1 MKKIISLILSLSLV
15 ISVAAIGGISAA
27 EPVSSDVLTEC
38 GGECDVCPAIVVP
51 GIGQSNV
58 WLLDDDGEYVL
69 DADGNRINCF
79 PAYFNVGKIVSQVL
93 LPAILS
99 LVSQQDLGLSNALAE
114 ALAGAFYMN
123 SSDFNGKAPACVEV
137 EKYPYSVA
145 QCSEYEKQQIYNN
158 IPLQDYAN
166 RVGEDHLY
174 YFAYNS
180 FGNNIDIVDELYAFI
195 QQVKKETGHD
205 KVNIVPISMG
215 GTVANGL
222 LDYYPEVV
230 NDLNKV
236 VFIVPALNGSSIVG
250 DVMTRDIAF
259 LNKDYLYNGFLEGL
273 MDEEDARMI
282 EVIARILPDELL
294 MKALNTAVDKLL
306 ADVFSKNTNMWALLP
321 QEDYAEA
328 SAELL
333 SAPEYAKIK
342 EQTDRYH
349 IAQVNSNKN
358 IQNLVDNGVQVF
370 NIVDYDFPLYN
381 IGNNWNADNADG
393 VIQLSSTAM
402 GVYSALVGETLPADY
417 VQQNTYC
424 DNPAHNHIS
433 PDRVV
438 DASTG
443 LLPDTTFYFDG
454 QAHEKTAR
462 NDVIIKLATELLA
475 TDNITDVYSTPD
487 YPQFNY
493 ARDARGLK
501 NDRLPDA
508 KNALATV
515 EMSAEDRAE
524 LEAAIAEGETV
535 LNRTAGEEGDVK
547 AADDR
552 LYAILVKIGVYEARE
567 EEEPSSTFT
576 DISLWLYKN
585 FGTNG
590 YSEYIRVAMNNIL
603 KMVNDFFNKYI
614 FGAINQLF

>member
-1 MKKIISLILSLSLV
+1 MKRTLKTVISLILC
-15 ISVAAIGGISAA
+15 VAMLFSASAIGFSAADEKIYCDGNCEYYPTVIIPGLGQSGVFVVDDNGDFVLDDAGKRISA
-27 EPVSSDVLTEC
+27 
-38 GGECDVCPAIVVP
+38 
-51 GIGQSNV
+51 
-58 WLLDDDGEYVL
+58 
-69 DADGNRINCF
+69 F
-79 PAYFNVGKIVSQVL
+79 PAYIELPKIISRVAFPV
-93 LPAILS
+93 ILS
-99 LVSQQDLGLSNALAE
+99 LLTQSDLGLSDALSDAIFM
-114 ALAGAFYMN
+114 AFGIN
-123 SSDFNGKAPACVEV
+123 TSDLKAQNTGNVKT
-137 EKYPYSVA
+137 EKYHKPYSECTKEE
-145 QCSEYEKQQIYNN
+145 QDLINSHIPFHLYETDLPK
-158 IPLQDYAN
+158 
-166 RVGEDHLY
+166 DHLY
-174 YFAYNS
+174 YFTYNS
-180 FGNNIDIVDELYAFI
+180 FGNHIDLANELYEYI
-195 QQVKKETGHD
+195 QMVKKQTGHD

-236 VFIVPALNGSSIVG
+236 VYIVPALNGSTIVG
-250 DVMTRDIAF
+250 DVMTKNIAF
-259 LNKDYLYNGFLEGL
+259 LDKDYLYNGFLEGL

-294 MKALNTAVDKLL
+294 VKALDTAVDKLL

-321 QEDYAEA
+321 QEYYEEA

-333 SAPEYAKIK
+333 SAPEYKKIK

-381 IGNNWNADNADG
+381 IGNAWNADNADG

-402 GVYSALVGETLPADY
+402 GVHSALVGETLPEDY

-424 DNPAHNHIS
+424 DDPTHNHIS

-493 ARDARGLK
+493 ARDVRGLK
-501 NDRLPDA
+501 NDRLPHA

-515 EMSAEDRAE
+515 AMSDADKAE
-524 LEAAIAEGETV
+524 LEAAIAEGEMV

-552 LYAILVKIGVYEARE
+552 LKAILVKIGVYEAST
-567 EEEPSSTFT
+567 EEEPSTFFT
-576 DISLWLYKN
+576 NLSLLLYKH

-590 YSEYIRVAMNNIL
+590 FSEFPVTAANNLLAAISY
-603 KMVNDFFNKYI
+603 FFNRILNIKLI
-614 FGAINQLF
+614 

>member
-1 MKKIISLILSLSLV
+1 MKKFISIILSLALV
-15 ISVAAIGGISAA
+15 ISVAAIGGASAT
-27 EPVSSDVLTEC
+27 EPVSSEILAEC
-38 GGECDVCPAIVVP
+38 GGNCDVCPAIVVP

-69 DADGNRINCF
+69 DGDGNRIHCF
-79 PAYFNVGKIVSQVL
+79 PGYFNIGKIVSKVL
-93 LPAILS
+93 LPAILT
-99 LVSQQDLGLSNALAE
+99 LVTQQDMGFSEALAE

-123 SSDFNGKAPACVEV
+123 SSDFNGKAPDCVEV

-145 QCSEYEKQQIYNN
+145 ECSEYEKQQIYGN

-236 VFIVPALNGSSIVG
+236 VYIVPALNGSTIVG
-250 DVMTRDIAF
+250 DVMTKNITF
-259 LNKDYLYNGFLEGL
+259 LDKDYLYNGFLEGL

-294 MKALNTAVDKLL
+294 VKALDTAVDKLL

-321 QEDYAEA
+321 KEYYEEA

-349 IAQVNSNKN
+349 TAQVNSNKN

-381 IGNNWNADNADG
+381 IGDAWNADNADG

-402 GVYSALVGETLPADY
+402 GVHSALVGETLPADY

-424 DNPAHNHIS
+424 DDPTHNHIS

-475 TDNITDVYSTPD
+475 TDDITDVYSTPD

-515 EMSAEDRAE
+515 EMSAEDKAE
-524 LEAAIAEGETV
+524 LEAAIAEAELV
-535 LNRTAGEEGDVK
+535 LNRTAGEEGDIE
-547 AADDR
+547 ASDAR
-552 LYAILVKIGVYEARE
+552 IRAILVKIGVYAPEE
-567 EEEPSSTFT
+567 EEEPSETFT
-576 DISLWLYKN
+576 NISLWLYEH

-590 YSEYIRVAMNNIL
+590 YSEYIKVALNNIL
-603 KMVNDFFNKYI
+603 KAITDFLNGI
-614 FGAINQLF
+614 FGKLNQLI

>member
-1 MKKIISLILSLSLV
+1 MKKFISIILSLALV
-15 ISVAAIGGISAA
+15 ISIAAIGGVSAT
-27 EPVSSDVLTEC
+27 EPVSSEILTEC
-38 GGECDVCPAIVVP
+38 GGNCDVCPAIVVP

-58 WLLDDDGEYVL
+58 WLLDDNGEYVL
-69 DADGNRINCF
+69 DGDGNRIHCF
-79 PAYFNVGKIVSQVL
+79 PAYFDIGKIVSKVL
-93 LPAILS
+93 LPAILT
-99 LVSQQDLGLSNALAE
+99 LVTQKDMGFSNALAE

-123 SSDFNGKAPACVEV
+123 SSDFNGKAPDCVEV

-145 QCSEYEKQQIYNN
+145 ECSDYEKEQIYDN

-236 VFIVPALNGSSIVG
+236 VYIVPALNGSTIVG
-250 DVMTRDIAF
+250 DVMTKNITF
-259 LNKDYLYNGFLEGL
+259 LDVDYLYNGFLEGL

-294 MKALNTAVDKLL
+294 VKALDTAVDKLL

-321 QEDYAEA
+321 KEYYEEA
-328 SAELL
+328 SEELL
-333 SAPEYAKIK
+333 SDPEYAKIK

-349 IAQVNSNKN
+349 LAQVNSNKN

-381 IGNNWNADNADG
+381 IGDAWNADNADG

-402 GVYSALVGETLPADY
+402 GVHSALVGETLPADY

-424 DNPAHNHIS
+424 DDPTHNHIS

-475 TDNITDVYSTPD
+475 TDDITDVYSTPD

-508 KNALATV
+508 KNALANV
-515 EMSAEDRAE
+515 EMSAEDKAE
-524 LEAAIAEGETV
+524 LEAAIAEAELV
-535 LNRTAGEEGDVK
+535 LNRTAGEEGDIE
-547 AADDR
+547 ASDAR
-552 LYAILVKIGVYEARE
+552 IRAILVKIGVYAPE
-567 EEEPSSTFT
+567 EEEKPSTIFT
-576 DISLWLYKN
+576 NISLFLYDN
-585 FGTNG
+585 FGTDG
-590 YSEYIRVAMNNIL
+590 YSELAAAAFCLYLEFVKEIL
-603 KMVNDFFNKYI
+603 SIIVKV
-614 FGAINQLF
+614 L

>member
-1 MKKIISLILSLSLV
+1 MKKIISLILSLTL
-15 ISVAAIGGISAA
+15 IFSVAAVGGVRA
-27 EPVSSDVLTEC
+27 EEPASSEILAEC
-38 GGECDVCPAIVVP
+38 GGKCDVCPAIVVP

-69 DADGNRINCF
+69 DADGERINCF
-79 PAYFNVGKIVSQVL
+79 PGYFDIAKIVTKVL

-99 LVSQQDLGLSNALAE
+99 LVTQQDLGLSKALAE

-123 SSDFNGKAPACVEV
+123 SSDWEGKAPDCVEV

-145 QCSEYEKQQIYNN
+145 RCSEYEKQQIYNN

-174 YFAYNS
+174 YFSYNS

-236 VFIVPALNGSSIVG
+236 VYIVPALNGSTIVG
-250 DVMTRDIAF
+250 DVMTKNIAF
-259 LNKDYLYNGFLEGL
+259 LDKDYLYNGFLEGL
-273 MDEEDARMI
+273 MDEEEARMI
-282 EVIARILPDELL
+282 EVIARILPDQLL
-294 MKALNTAVDKLL
+294 MKALDTAVDKLL

-321 QEDYAEA
+321 KEYYAEA

-342 EQTDRYH
+342 AQTDRYH

-381 IGNNWNADNADG
+381 IGNAWNADNADG

-402 GVYSALVGETLPADY
+402 GVQSALVGETLPEDY

-424 DNPAHNHIS
+424 DDPSHDHIS

-508 KNALATV
+508 KNALANV
-515 EMSAEDRAE
+515 QMSDADKAE

-535 LNRTAGEEGDVK
+535 LNRTAGEEGDVE
-547 AADDR
+547 AADQR
-552 LYAILVKIGVYEARE
+552 LRAILVKIGVYEAE
-567 EEEPSSTFT
+567 TEEEPSETFT
-576 DISLWLYKN
+576 NISLWLYEN
-585 FGTNG
+585 FGTAG
-590 YSEYIRVAMNNIL
+590 YSEYIFVAFK
-603 KMVNDFFNKYI
+603 KMINVFHDSL
-614 FGAINQLF
+614 NQLFAAINDLF

>member
-1 MKKIISLILSLSLV
+1 MKKVISLILSLALV
-15 ISVAAIGGISAA
+15 ISVAAIGGVTAA
-27 EPVSSDVLTEC
+27 EPESSDILAEC
-38 GGECDVCPAIVVP
+38 GGNCDVCPAIVVP

-58 WLLDDDGEYVL
+58 WLLDDNGDYVL
-69 DADGNRINCF
+69 DGDGNRISCF
-79 PAYFNVGKIVSQVL
+79 PGYFDIPKIIGKVL
-93 LPAILS
+93 IPALLS
-99 LVSQQDLGLSNALAE
+99 LITQRDMGLSKALAE

-145 QCSEYEKQQIYNN
+145 ECSEYEKQQIYGN
-158 IPLQDYAN
+158 IPLQDYAK

-236 VFIVPALNGSSIVG
+236 VYIVPALNGSTIVG
-250 DVMTRDIAF
+250 DVMTKNIAF
-259 LNKDYLYNGFLEGL
+259 LDKDYLFNGFLEGL

-282 EVIARILPDELL
+282 EVIARIIPDELL
-294 MKALNTAVDKLL
+294 MTALDTAVDKLL

-321 QEDYAEA
+321 QEYYEEA

-333 SAPEYAKIK
+333 SAPEYKKIK

-381 IGNNWNADNADG
+381 IGNAWNADNADG

-402 GVYSALVGETLPADY
+402 GVHSALVGETLPADY

-424 DNPAHNHIS
+424 DDPSHNHIS

-475 TDNITDVYSTPD
+475 TDAITDVYSTPD

-515 EMSAEDRAE
+515 EMSDADRAE
-524 LEAAIAEGETV
+524 LEAAIAEAEMV
-535 LNRTAGEEGDVK
+535 LNRTAGEEGDIE
-547 AADDR
+547 ASDNR
-552 LYAILVKIGVYEARE
+552 IRAILVKIGVYAAEE
-567 EEEPSSTFT
+567 EEEPSTTFT
-576 DISLWLYKN
+576 NISLWLFDN

-590 YSEYIRVAMNNIL
+590 FSEYPRVALNNL
-603 KMVNDFFNKYI
+603 L
-614 FGAINQLF
+614 GAINRFVNRYFFGVKA

>member
-1 MKKIISLILSLSLV
+1 MKKIISVILSLALV
-15 ISVAAIGGISAA
+15 ISVAAVGGVSAA
-27 EPVSSDVLTEC
+27 PATTSEILTEC

-58 WLLDDDGEYVL
+58 WLLDDDGDYVL
-69 DADGNRINCF
+69 DNNGNRINCF
-79 PAYFNVGKIVSQVL
+79 PGYFDIAKIVMKVL
-93 LPAILS
+93 VPALLS
-99 LVSQQDLGLSNALAE
+99 LATQSDMGLSKSLAE

-123 SSDFNGKAPACVEV
+123 SSDFDGKAPDCVEV

-145 QCSEYEKQQIYNN
+145 QCSEYEKKQIYNN

-166 RVGEDHLY
+166 QVGEDHLY

-236 VFIVPALNGSSIVG
+236 VYIVPALNGSTIVG
-250 DVMTRDIAF
+250 DVMTKNVGFLDI
-259 LNKDYLYNGFLEGL
+259 DYLYNGFLEGL

-294 MKALNTAVDKLL
+294 AKALDTAVDKLL

-321 QEDYAEA
+321 QEYYEEA

-333 SAPEYAKIK
+333 SAPEYKKIK

-381 IGNNWNADNADG
+381 IGKAWNDDNADG

-402 GVYSALVGETLPADY
+402 GVHSALVGETLPEDY

-424 DNPAHNHIS
+424 NDPTHNHIS

-443 LLPDTTFYFDG
+443 LLPDTTFYFDAQG
-454 QAHEKTAR
+454 HEKTAR

-487 YPQFNY
+487 YPQFNH
-493 ARDARGLK
+493 ARDPRGLK
-501 NDRLPDA
+501 SRIKDA
-508 KNALATV
+508 NLVLESGNIDATT
-515 EMSAEDRAE
+515 RAS
-524 LEAAIAEGETV
+524 LEKAIADGEVV
-535 LNRTAGEEGDVK
+535 LNSTAGGANDLKDAEN
-547 AADDR
+547 AI
-552 LYAILVKIGVYEARE
+552 YSILVEIGYYKVSEPK
-567 EEEPSSTFT
+567 EPSTFFT
-576 DISLWLYKN
+576 NLSLWLYDN
-585 FGTNG
+585 FGTAG
-590 YSEYIRVAMNNIL
+590 FSEIPVIATNNL
-603 KMVNDFFNKYI
+603 L
-614 FGAINQLF
+614 GAIAHFCNRILNIKIA